1 MNPFNR
7 SDSDTGYRA
16 SKEGPTCPVF
26 KQIGEKY
33 GGIDFAAIP
42 IWRGGTL
49 SFVSSFGLRVSS
61 FLPSL
66 HTFLIPCDR
75 AETFTASSLPNLQ
88 LSPEALTLAM
98 HAPPDDAVCIH
109 KDVRSRA
116 TMGIHFATFVG
127 SEDEVRLFGH
137 LHLHV
142 SPRRVTTRS
151 YQLLIAYR

>member
-1 MNPFNR
+1 
-7 SDSDTGYRA
+7 
-16 SKEGPTCPVF
+16 
-26 KQIGEKY
+26 
-33 GGIDFAAIP
+33 
-42 IWRGGTL
+42 
-49 SFVSSFGLRVSS
+49 VSS

-66 HTFLIPCDR
+66 HNVAILCDR
-75 AETFTASSLPNLQ
+75 SETFTASSLPNDQ

-151 YQLLIAYR
+151 HPIVDRLSLTLYNVFFFHPLYIGDISNYAP